1 MTYKKLLQN
10 IYYTALHHEELNR
23 MLENDLLRGD
33 YIREKAKGSADA
45 YAYIKQM
52 ITHYDTIG
60 NTDYKKVFDMPEPL
74 PYFLN
79 LDTQKAM
86 DNLRKLLDEH

>member
-1 MTYKKLLQN
+1 MTYKKLLKN
-10 IYYTALHHEELNR
+10 IYYAALHHEELNR
-23 MLENDLLRGD
+23 GLYNDLLRD
-33 YIREKAKGSADA
+33 DLSRNKAQGAADA
-45 YAYIKQM
+45 YAFIKQM

-60 NTDYKKVFDMPEPL
+60 QSDYKKVFDMKEPL